1 MTTVDPFLCVGM
13 AILLAVLLVINVYM
27 LVMWQ
32 HPDDKVFPTIIIILL
47 LSLSILHRMNHM
59 LLRF

>member
-32 HPDDKVFPTIIIILL
+32 HPEDKVNQIIIIYYILL
-47 LSLSILHRMNHM
+47 TNAN
-59 LLRF
+59 

>member
-27 LVMWQ
+27 LIMWQ
-32 HPDDKVFPTIIIILL
+32 HPDDKVKYIIKIVINL
-47 LSLSILHRMNHM
+47 IYD
-59 LLRF
+59 FYI

>member
-32 HPDDKVFPTIIIILL
+32 HPDDKVNQIFFFFIYIIYIIYY
-47 LSLSILHRMNHM
+47 
-59 LLRF
+59 